1 MVKSKYICNRCGRND
16 FTNGHALGGHKKYC
30 QKPEYEAA
38 RRKNINPKK
47 YKDND
52 WNLLNIV
59 KHIDTFTFKF
69 EKENIITE
77 KKLCD
82 LLDTSLEKN
91 DLEELETIHW
101 FLHEGKD
108 NLINIINECNNLIDI
123 N

>member
-1 MVKSKYICNRCGRND
+1 MR
-16 FTNGHALGGHKKYC
+16 
-30 QKPEYEAA
+30 QQEE
-38 RRKNINPKK
+38 KNINPKK
-47 YKDND
+47 KNKDND

-59 KHIDTFTFKF
+59 KHIHTFTFKF
-69 EKENIITE
+69 EKENKINE

-82 LLDTSLEKN
+82 LLNMSLEKN